1 MATKAENK
9 SKGTFQPDSDVHIT
23 YEDQMKINKFA
34 NYNAKV
40 DDLKEELKIKQNELK
55 NLEEAG
61 DEVDLLDDDVPIAFL
76 MGEVFMSHNQSKTL
90 ELLAEAK
97 DKKKKEIDT
106 IQKTSRDLQA
116 QMTELKQYLYGR
128 FGNNI
133 HLENDE

>member
-1 MATKAENK
+1 MSTKVETK

-23 YEDQMKINKFA
+23 FEDQMKINKFA

-40 DDLKEELKIKQNELK
+40 EDLKEELRIKQNELK

-61 DEVDLLDDDVPIAFL
+61 DEIELLDDDVQIPFL
-76 MGEVFMSHNQSKTL
+76 MGDVFLSHDQAKTL

-97 DKKKKEIDT
+97 ERKKKEINN
-106 IQKTSRDLQA
+106 IQQTNRDLQ
-116 QMTELKQYLYGR
+116 QKMGDLKGYLYGR
-128 FGNNI
+128 FGSNI

>member
-1 MATKAENK
+1 MTAKAESK
-9 SKGTFQPDSDVHIT
+9 AKGTFQPDSDVHIT